1 MRRNDE
7 ELVPTAATP
16 GYLAPGGILVWIR
29 CHFWAVHGTCARAHV
44 GSTSFRPIRWED
56 TPLLDPSPPMLHRPS
71 LNISA
76 DGRRAGPPR
85 PSRPPSTPR
94 VWFQPPFPP
103 IQRQNLAFTLT
114 LPPLLERSGS
124 DTRTPCSLLMD
135 TEPRGAL
142 RCARTL
148 AHARRRED
156 QPSSRSR
163 LVLARPLRHISVPGA
178 AVAGSGRS
186 LRAATTGPAP

>member
-1 MRRNDE
+1 
-7 ELVPTAATP
+7 
-16 GYLAPGGILVWIR
+16 
-29 CHFWAVHGTCARAHV
+29 
-44 GSTSFRPIRWED
+44 
-56 TPLLDPSPPMLHRPS
+56 MLHWPS

-85 PSRPPSTPR
+85 PPHPPSTPR

-124 DTRTPCSLLMD
+124 GSRTPCSISWD

-148 AHARRRED
+148 AHARRREIKPRRGPGLCLPAPCAISQSPVPLWQGVSALCVPPRRA
-156 QPSSRSR
+156 QPSNHRAIAAAAPATTAAVHPAVAPALVRPLSDLPCASVRPIGLPGRAPSRSPVHVR
-163 LVLARPLRHISVPGA
+163 MWF
-178 AVAGSGRS
+178 
-186 LRAATTGPAP
+186 

>member
-1 MRRNDE
+1 
-7 ELVPTAATP
+7 
-16 GYLAPGGILVWIR
+16 
-29 CHFWAVHGTCARAHV
+29 
-44 GSTSFRPIRWED
+44 
-56 TPLLDPSPPMLHRPS
+56 MLQRPS

-124 DTRTPCSLLMD
+124 ATRTPCSISWD

-148 AHARRRED
+148 AHARRREINPRRGPGLCLPAPCAISQCPVSLWQVVGALSAPPRRA
-156 QPSSRSR
+156 QPPSHRAIAAAAPATTTT
-163 LVLARPLRHISVPGA
+163 VHA
-178 AVAGSGRS
+178 AVATALMRPVSVLPRAHARPIGLPGR
-186 LRAATTGPAP
+186 APSRSPVHEHMWF

>member
-1 MRRNDE
+1 
-7 ELVPTAATP
+7 
-16 GYLAPGGILVWIR
+16 
-29 CHFWAVHGTCARAHV
+29 
-44 GSTSFRPIRWED
+44 
-56 TPLLDPSPPMLHRPS
+56 MLQRPS

-85 PSRPPSTPR
+85 PPHPPSTPR

-124 DTRTPCSLLMD
+124 GTRTPCSISWD

-156 QPSSRSR
+156 QTSSRSR
-163 LVLARPLRHISVPGA
+163 LVLARPLRHLSVPGA
-178 AVAGSGRS
+178 AVGQAERS
-186 LRAATTGPAP
+186 VCASTTGPAPQPPRHRRRRSRHHRRRASRRRPRPRAPSQRPPVRFCAPHRPARQSAVAVTSA